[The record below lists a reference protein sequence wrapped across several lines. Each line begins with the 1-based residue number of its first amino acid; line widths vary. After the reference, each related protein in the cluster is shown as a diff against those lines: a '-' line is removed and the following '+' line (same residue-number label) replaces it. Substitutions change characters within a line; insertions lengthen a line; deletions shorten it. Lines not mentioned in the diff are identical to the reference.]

1 VTSNLADFVPMSF
14 LLSSSETVHR
24 DDFLLDQLK
33 VSPVI
38 VRNAARKQAGAF
50 EGTLAD
56 RSRPPPAPRQ
66 GRCLDLCPRALGPI
80 RGPVGSGGSRPPC
93 PQISPSDD

>member
-1 VTSNLADFVPMSF
+1 MTSNLADFLPMSF

-24 DDFLLDQLK
+24 DDFLLDQLN

-38 VRNAARKQAGAF
+38 VRNAARKQAGAL
-50 EGTLAD
+50 ESTLAN

-66 GRCLDLCPRALGPI
+66 ADVSTFAHELGGPI
-80 RGPVGSGGSRPPC
+80 RGPVGSSGSRPPC

>member
-1 VTSNLADFVPMSF
+1 MTSNLADFLPMSF

-24 DDFLLDQLK
+24 DDFLLDQLN

-38 VRNAARKQAGAF
+38 VRDPARKQAGAF
-50 EGTLAD
+50 ESTLAD

-66 GRCLDLCPRALGPI
+66 GPMSRPLPTSSGAYSWS
-80 RGPVGSGGSRPPC
+80 VGSSGSRPPC